1 MTARLI
7 TPELR
12 QNFHHLYADI
22 FWFGILSGST
32 MAFLAIYAA
41 RLGASGLQI
50 GLLTAGPAVMNLIF
64 SLPAGRWMESHH
76 LVRVSFWS
84 ALLYR
89 AGYLALIPLPWLFI
103 SKWEIWTIVL
113 ITLVMS
119 IPGTMLAISFNA
131 MFADVV
137 PPEWRSDVV
146 GRRNALMSVSL
157 SATALLCGQLLD
169 RIIFP
174 LNYQIVFGLGAL
186 GAAISTYHV
195 GSIQFGDARP
205 LRRIGRPLGDFA
217 RPGLQRFGD
226 AIRLAVGLRFLTR
239 SRGKSLLRFDLLRGP
254 FGPFLAAYLLFYTFQ
269 FLPVSIFP
277 LAYVH
282 ALNLTDGAI
291 SLGSALFYATMLMI
305 SLRLGHLS
313 VQYGHK
319 RLLVFSAIAY
329 GIYPLLIG
337 LARDATLFWLASLV
351 GGLVWGIA
359 SAAAINRLMERVPE
373 DARPAYMALHNL
385 AMNIGILAGSLSGPL
400 LVEQVGIPE
409 ALLIGAGLR
418 MFAGLL
424 LAVWG

>member
-7 TPELR
+7 TPDLR
-12 QNFHHLYADI
+12 KNFQHLYADI
-22 FWFGILSGST
+22 FWFGVLSGST
-32 MAFLAIYAA
+32 LAFLAIYAT

-50 GLLTAGPAVMNLIF
+50 SLLTAGPAVINLLF
-64 SLPAGRWMESHH
+64 SLPAGRWMEGHH

-89 AGYLALIPLPWLFI
+89 IGYLALIPLPWFL
-103 SKWEIWTIVL
+103 SDKLEIWTIAL

-157 SATALLCGQLLD
+157 SFTAILCGQLLD
-169 RIIFP
+169 RIVFP

-195 GSIQFGDARP
+195 GRIHFGDIHTRK
-205 LRRIGRPLGDFA
+205 RVGRPLGDFA
-217 RPGLQRFGD
+217 RPGFQRFGD

-239 SRGKSLLRFDLLRGP
+239 ARGKSLLRFDLLRGP

-282 ALNLTDGAI
+282 TLNLSDGAI

-305 SLRLGHLS
+305 SLRLGYLS
-313 VQYGHK
+313 AQHGHK
-319 RLLVFSAIAY
+319 RLLVISAIAY
-329 GIYPLLIG
+329 SLYPLLIG
-337 LARDATLFWLASLV
+337 LARDATLFWVASLV
-351 GGLVWGIA
+351 GGVVWGIA

-385 AMNIGILAGSLSGPL
+385 AMNLGILMGSLSGPL
-400 LVEQVGIPE
+400 LVEQVGIPQ

-418 MFAGLL
+418 VFAGIL
-424 LAVWG
+424 LAFWG

>member
-7 TPELR
+7 TPDLR
-12 QNFHHLYADI
+12 KNFQHLYADI
-22 FWFGILSGST
+22 FWFGVLSGST
-32 MAFLAIYAA
+32 IAFLAIYAA

-50 GLLTAGPAVMNLIF
+50 GLLTAGPAVMNLLF
-64 SLPAGRWMESHH
+64 SLPAGRWMEGHR
-76 LVRVSFWS
+76 LVRVSFWA

-89 AGYLALIPLPWLFI
+89 FGYLALIPLPWLL
-103 SKWEIWTIVL
+103 SDKLEIWAIVW

-137 PPEWRSDVV
+137 PPDWRSDVV

-157 SATALLCGQLLD
+157 SATAVLCGQLLD

-174 LNYQIVFGLGAL
+174 LNYQVVFGLGAL
-186 GAAISTYHV
+186 GAAISTYHI
-195 GSIQFGDARP
+195 GRIQFSDSRP
-205 LRRIGRPLGDFA
+205 LRRVARPLGDFA

-239 SRGKSLLRFDLLRGP
+239 SRGKSLLRLDLLRGS
-254 FGPFLAAYLLFYTFQ
+254 FGPFLAVYLLFYTFQ

-282 ALNLTDGAI
+282 TLNLTDGAI
-291 SLGSALFYATMLMI
+291 SLGSALFYATMLLI

-319 RLLVFSAIAY
+319 RLLVLGAFAY
-329 GIYPLLIG
+329 GLYPLLIG
-337 LARDATLFWLASLV
+337 LARDATLFWVASLV
-351 GGLVWGIA
+351 GGVVWGIT
-359 SAAAINRLMERVPE
+359 SAAVINRLMERVPE
-373 DARPAYMALHNL
+373 GARPAYMALHNL
-385 AMNIGILAGSLSGPL
+385 AMNVGVLAGSLSGPL
-400 LVEQVGIPE
+400 LVEQIGIPN
-409 ALLIGAGLR
+409 ALLLGAGLR
-418 MFAGLL
+418 ILTGFL